1 MQPCAPRNIM
11 DEILY
16 GKEDDA
22 SVSSLATTS
31 QLFYLFGEPT
41 DSETREK
48 KRRPAA
54 PAKKKVT
61 HYLSPATREEL
72 DKLREHLLLLF
83 PGIGKNTFSRSN
95 IVDKTLESVI
105 KGFHLGHNRQELLQ
119 LLLSDRQGEPGPE
132 PLPSLAPTTAYREI
146 IVMIVACPVC
156 RKQHHVDRDSIP
168 ALARKVRC
176 SACSA
181 TFPLEDLTDK
191 KATRGQQTENN
202 IGRHQ

>member
-1 MQPCAPRNIM
+1 M

-31 QLFYLFGEPT
+31 QLLYLFGEPT
-41 DSETREK
+41 DGGSREK

-61 HYLSPATREEL
+61 HYLSPTTREEL

-95 IVDKTLESVI
+95 IVDKTLESVL
-105 KGFHLGHNRQELLQ
+105 KGGLLGHNKQELLQ
-119 LLLSDRQGEPGPE
+119 LLLSDRKGKPGPE
-132 PLPSLAPTTAYREI
+132 PSLHLPPQQPTG
-146 IVMIVACPVC
+146 
-156 RKQHHVDRDSIP
+156 K
-168 ALARKVRC
+168 
-176 SACSA
+176 
-181 TFPLEDLTDK
+181 
-191 KATRGQQTENN
+191 
-202 IGRHQ
+202 